1 MIPNKQHIK
10 EPNIFSVH
18 ACKMMYIFSSEISEF
33 FSSVHK
39 ENITNCIPHW
49 IKYFFI
55 FIFRCKVTLL
65 FVCLFIKSQVEHHT
79 KKVAD

>member
-1 MIPNKQHIK
+1 MIPNKKHIK

-49 IKYFFI
+49 IKYFSF
-55 FIFRCKVTLL
+55 FFLDAKLPSYL
-65 FVCLFIKSQVEHHT
+65 FVYLF
-79 KKVAD
+79 KVR